1 MKSCHY
7 SHLSGSKVDVD
18 VTVTI
23 ASCVRASQ
31 QTFASLFFLFSSLL
45 TLVHTPMRSH
55 RFSHSQLAESSQH
68 SWAPSMTSSL
78 SLSFDLTPHL
88 SQLSWAIFITTKKRL
103 KSLSWQDVCQASQS
117 GSLRPSRRR
126 TCERR
131 VFELL
136 RMFCAA
142 AAAAAAASLHLMKRP
157 IFCVLPQLRCTVTI
171 KEQWGLCVC
180 VCVCVRFSLMRHWQG
195 QRVTKS
201 ARYSLERTVPV
212 T

>member
-88 SQLSWAIFITTKKRL
+88 SQLSWAIFITKKKKTKISIVAGCLSGVTKRL
-103 KSLSWQDVCQASQS
+103 IKTLQETNMWAASVWIVAYVLCS
-117 GSLRPSRRR
+117 SSSSSSVTPPDEEAYFL
-126 TCERR
+126 
-131 VFELL
+131 
-136 RMFCAA
+136 CAA
-142 AAAAAAASLHLMKRP
+142 
-157 IFCVLPQLRCTVTI
+157 
-171 KEQWGLCVC
+171 
-180 VCVCVRFSLMRHWQG
+180 
-195 QRVTKS
+195 S
-201 ARYSLERTVPV
+201 AQVYSDD
-212 T
+212 